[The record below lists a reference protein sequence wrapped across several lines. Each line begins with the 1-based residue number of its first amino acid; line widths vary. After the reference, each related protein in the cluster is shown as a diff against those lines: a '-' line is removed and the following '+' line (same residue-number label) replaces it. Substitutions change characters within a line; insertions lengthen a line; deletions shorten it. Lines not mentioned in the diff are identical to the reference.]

1 MFREMRRTKQLL
13 SPAETVEILQA
24 CPYGVLAV
32 HGDQGYPYAVPLSYT
47 YHDGR
52 LFLHFA
58 LDGHKLDSILKDERV
73 SFAVV
78 ETAKVVPEA
87 FTTHYRTTI
96 VFGRMK
102 LLTEVGEKIKALECI
117 LEKYSPDY
125 LPAGL
130 AQIEK
135 DLDRFCAAEL
145 KIEHMTGKVS
155 LALLKNTQ

>member
-52 LFLHFA
+52 LFIHFA
-58 LDGHKLDSILKDERV
+58 LDGHKRDSIINNEKV

-87 FTTHYRTTI
+87 FTTHYRERDRFWPDETAHG
-96 VFGRMK
+96 GRREDQSARMHP
-102 LLTEVGEKIKALECI
+102 GEIFAR
-117 LEKYSPDY
+117 
-125 LPAGL
+125 LPAS
-130 AQIEK
+130 
-135 DLDRFCAAEL
+135 R
-145 KIEHMTGKVS
+145 VS
-155 LALLKNTQ
+155 SNRKGSGPVLRSRA